1 MYTGGIPEFKKRKKN
16 AERRIK
22 EQQQK
27 SSKPLY
33 QRQRHK
39 DSKNSIK
46 EYIEGV

>member
-1 MYTGGIPEFKKRKKN
+1 MYTGGIPEFKKRK

-33 QRQRHK
+33 QRLRHN
-39 DSKNSIK
+39 DSKNSIMD
-46 EYIEGV
+46 YIEGV